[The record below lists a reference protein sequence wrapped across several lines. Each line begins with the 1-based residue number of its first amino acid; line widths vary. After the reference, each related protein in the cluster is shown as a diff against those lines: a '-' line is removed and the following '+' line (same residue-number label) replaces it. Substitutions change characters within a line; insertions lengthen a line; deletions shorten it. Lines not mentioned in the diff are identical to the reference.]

1 MKKMYNGTTIEG
13 LVYQHDLELKVSG
26 PNSANPGT
34 EFISGNIEIATD
46 NAMVNIVPVHYTY
59 VTATNKNGKSNNTFI
74 VLKNFIDKVYKTVMA
89 DGAEN
94 ASMVKIDSAIV
105 KNGTFE
111 FKGQADS
118 IVKSSYVTYMKNDK
132 RMLTLLFVENGN
144 IKVALNEKDSQV
156 SGTPCNDTYQNFM
169 TSYKAIGEELKAIY
183 TKAQQDSTL
192 TAEQR
197 DSLMTLLDEKQEQ
210 GMDKVYQTIS
220 DCIETP
226 VGVHLLVS
234 FASSFDIEKVEPLL
248 NKIPAAYANDE
259 GVVALKEHAATVA
272 KTAVGKKFI
281 DFEMNTPEGKSVKL
295 SDFIS
300 KNKYT
305 LIDFWASWCG
315 PCRQEMPNVVAAY
328 NEFKAKGFGIV
339 GVSLDNNLESWKKA
353 IKDLNIT
360 WAQMSD
366 LKGWQC
372 EGAALYGVRAIP
384 ATVLVDQEG
393 IIVARNLRGDE
404 LKAKLAELMK

>member
-1 MKKMYNGTTIEG
+1 MKKSILWVAAGMMTLAACQKQAGYTIQGTVEG
-13 LVYQHDLELKVSG
+13 V
-26 PNSANPGT
+26 
-34 EFISGNIEIATD
+34 
-46 NAMVNIVPVHYTY
+46 
-59 VTATNKNGKSNNTFI
+59 
-74 VLKNFIDKVYKTVMA
+74 A
-89 DGAEN
+89 DGDTVYLQNFEN
-94 ASMVKIDSAIV
+94 NNLVKIDSAIV

-156 SGTPCNDTYQNFM
+156 SGTPCNDTYKNFM
-169 TSYKAIGEELKAIY
+169 TSYKAIGEDLKAIY

-393 IIVARNLRGDE
+393 TIVARNLRGDE

>member
-1 MKKMYNGTTIEG
+1 MIIFARKNYLPYIRTDMKKSILWVAAGMMTLAACQKQAGYTIQGTVEG
-13 LVYQHDLELKVSG
+13 V
-26 PNSANPGT
+26 
-34 EFISGNIEIATD
+34 
-46 NAMVNIVPVHYTY
+46 
-59 VTATNKNGKSNNTFI
+59 
-74 VLKNFIDKVYKTVMA
+74 A
-89 DGAEN
+89 DGDTVYLQNFEN
-94 ASMVKIDSAIV
+94 NNLVKIDSAIV

-393 IIVARNLRGDE
+393 TIVARNLRGDE

>member
-1 MKKMYNGTTIEG
+1 MKKSILWVAAGMMTLAACQKQAGYTIQGTVEG
-13 LVYQHDLELKVSG
+13 V
-26 PNSANPGT
+26 
-34 EFISGNIEIATD
+34 
-46 NAMVNIVPVHYTY
+46 
-59 VTATNKNGKSNNTFI
+59 
-74 VLKNFIDKVYKTVMA
+74 A
-89 DGAEN
+89 DGDTVYLQNFEN
-94 ASMVKIDSAIV
+94 NNLVKIDSAIV

-393 IIVARNLRGDE
+393 TIVARNLRGDE
-404 LKAKLAELMK
+404 LKAKLAELIKQTFVKVNSAHRRGGLP